1 MGMGMSMFMAMGEL
15 GRTVGP
21 IIVVSAVAA
30 WGLEGLTCLMFIGW
44 ASSLFLLWRFR
55 KTSSKEYRQKP
66 KSLRLALPKLRTL
79 FLPILFVLIPRL
91 FLAAGITTF
100 LPTFLH
106 SEGATLTLAG
116 YSLAILEGGGVLGAL
131 SSGTISDRVG
141 RKPTL
146 LVTIIASSLLIVLF
160 LQVSGWMV
168 YPVLFLLGFF
178 ALSLQP
184 VLLALVQD
192 HMPDNRAVANGLY
205 MSMSFVTRSL
215 VLVIL
220 GIAGDTWGLRTT
232 FYSIAAISLLA
243 IPAIL
248 TLPNEAE

>member
-1 MGMGMSMFMAMGEL
+1 M
-15 GRTVGP
+15 
-21 IIVVSAVAA
+21 
-30 WGLEGLTCLMFIGW
+30 
-44 ASSLFLLWRFR
+44 WRFR

-66 KSLRLALPKLRTL
+66 KSLRLALPKLGTL

-106 SEGATLTLAG
+106 TEGSTLALAG
-116 YSLAILEGGGVLGAL
+116 YSLAVLEGGGVLGAL
-131 SSGTISDRVG
+131 TSGTISDKVG

-146 LVTIIASSLLIVLF
+146 LVTIITSSLLIVLF
-160 LQVSGWMV
+160 LQVSGWLV
-168 YPVLFLLGFF
+168 FPVLFMLGFF

-205 MSMSFVTRSL
+205 MSMSFLTRSL

-220 GIAGDTWGLRTT
+220 GIAGDAWGLRTT

-248 TLPNEAE
+248 VLPNQTK